1 MRHNGAQNPL
11 PDAMHSPHDTRSSTE
26 PLHAPHAPL
35 APYYANEAERAGFI
49 GEIFERTAADYD
61 RVERTL
67 ALGSGPWY
75 RRRALERAGLAANMR
90 VVDVGFGTGLVA
102 AQAIQIIGDAALLT
116 GIDPSAA
123 MMGASPLA
131 GRVQLLQGKAEAIP
145 LPDACAD
152 FVSMGYA
159 LRHVGDLG
167 AAFAEFRRVL
177 KPGGRV
183 CVLEI
188 TKPEGRIASG
198 LLKAWM
204 RGWVPL
210 AARLSG
216 SAAQTPR
223 IWRYYWDSI
232 EACAPPARIL
242 ETMRAAGLVQVERHV
257 ELGIFSEYRAQA
269 PANDAV
275 PGDGASA

>member
-1 MRHNGAQNPL
+1 MNS
-11 PDAMHSPHDTRSSTE
+11 PDKPAPAD
-26 PLHAPHAPL
+26 PLHAPHPPL
-35 APYYANEAERAGFI
+35 ATYYESEAERAAFLRQ
-49 GEIFERTAADYD
+49 IFDGTAADYD

-75 RRRALERAGLAANMR
+75 RRRALERAGLARGMR

-102 AQAIQIIGDAALLT
+102 AQAIRIIGDPALLT
-116 GIDPSAA
+116 GVDPSPA

-131 GRVQLLQGKAEAIP
+131 GQVKLVEGKAEAIP

-152 FVSMGYA
+152 FVSMGFA
-159 LRHVGDLG
+159 LRHVGDLA

-177 KPGGRV
+177 KPGGRM

-188 TKPEGRIASG
+188 TQPEGRVASA
-198 LLKAWM
+198 LLKAYM

-216 SAAQTPR
+216 AAAQTPR

-242 ETMRAAGLVQVERHV
+242 ETMRAAGLVDADRYV
-257 ELGIFSEYRAQA
+257 ELGVFSEYRARA
-269 PANDAV
+269 P
-275 PGDGASA
+275 G